1 MTHPQRLA
9 LLTVIGGLI
18 LLPFPSR
25 GFAGKG
31 LRPYLRQPA
40 DWFSSPEAKQV
51 AANILSFQSDL
62 GGWPKNVDTTA
73 TRYSDSRA
81 ALRPTFDNGATT
93 DELRFL
99 ARIYDATKD
108 DTYRS
113 AFDRGFAYILKAQYP
128 NGGWPQY
135 YPPGLKYPRY
145 ITFNDD
151 AMVRLMEFLR
161 EVDRSPIYDFVGAAK
176 RSAARQA
183 FDRGID
189 CILKCQIK
197 VNGKLTAWC
206 AQHDENDFSPRRGR
220 SYELPSLSGGESV
233 EIVRLLMSLDSP
245 DPRVIQSVQAAVAWF
260 KSAEIHGIR
269 QEQRPDAR
277 APKGTNKMVIKDA
290 TAPPMWARFY
300 EIGTNRP
307 LFVDRDGVPKF
318 DLSEIGFER
327 RNGYSWLGYW
337 PQSLLRTEYPAWL
350 KRRKMQGTGS

>member
-1 MTHPQRLA
+1 MTVPQRLA

-31 LRPYLRQPA
+31 VRPYLRMPA
-40 DWFSSPEAKQV
+40 DWFSGAEAKQV

-81 ALRPTFDNGATT
+81 ELRPTFDNGATT

-99 ARIYDATKD
+99 ARIYSATRD

-113 AFDRGFAYILKAQYP
+113 AFDRGFAYILKAQYA

-135 YPPGLKYPRY
+135 FPPGLKYPRY

-151 AMVRLMEFLR
+151 AMVRLLEFLR
-161 EVDRSPIYDFVGAAK
+161 EVERSPTYEVVGEAK
-176 RSAARQA
+176 RSVARQA

-197 VNGKLTAWC
+197 VNGKLTVWC

-220 SYELPSLSGGESV
+220 SYELPSLSGSESV
-233 EIVRLLMSLDSP
+233 DIVRLLMSLDSP
-245 DPRVIQSVQAAVAWF
+245 DARVVESVKAAVAWF
-260 KSAEIHGIR
+260 KTAAIHGIR
-269 QEQRPDAR
+269 QEVRPDAR
-277 APKGTNKMVIKDA
+277 APKGTNKVVVKDSA
-290 TAPPMWARFY
+290 APPMWARFY

-337 PQSLLRTEYPAWL
+337 PQSLLGKEYPAWL
-350 KRRKMQGTGS
+350 KRRKILAPGS